1 MQIDS
6 LDATVIEQIDR
17 LLKLYPNAMKENS
30 MKVKKR
36 ILQILSISNKGKQ
49 SWSTGLKYVG
59 DNDSQQGSIT
69 AHPSMLM

>member
-1 MQIDS
+1 MQINS

-17 LLKLYPNAMKENS
+17 LLKLYPNAMQENS

-59 DNDSQQGSIT
+59 DNDSQQGS
-69 AHPSMLM
+69 

>member
-59 DNDSQQGSIT
+59 DNDSQQGS
-69 AHPSMLM
+69 

>member
-1 MQIDS
+1 MQINS

-59 DNDSQQGSIT
+59 DNDSQQGS
-69 AHPSMLM
+69 